1 MRRVH
6 PACCARAASG
16 HAAAALPTSVM
27 NVRLLIRS
35 SDGGISRVIPL
46 KELLHGA
53 WLAVLIPSSSMWLA
67 LSRHLR
73 HTLDG
78 RLAPYAIP
86 TTEFPSIPG
95 GPPGGAWTEPRQ
107 LWCLTSESADILWTE
122 LKHELPTLGARS
134 RHPVSRWK
142 S

>member
-1 MRRVH
+1 MRRVR

-53 WLAVLIPSSSMWLA
+53 WLA
-67 LSRHLR
+67 
-73 HTLDG
+73 G
-78 RLAPYAIP
+78 
-86 TTEFPSIPG
+86 
-95 GPPGGAWTEPRQ
+95 
-107 LWCLTSESADILWTE
+107 TE
-122 LKHELPTLGARS
+122 LKHELPTLAAPHARRRSQAGANL
-134 RHPVSRWK
+134 
-142 S
+142 

>member
-1 MRRVH
+1 MRRVR

-27 NVRLLIRS
+27 NVRHIRS

-53 WLAVLIPSSSMWLA
+53 WLAVLIPSPSMWLA

-73 HTLDG
+73 HTGWTFGSVRYPHHRISIDSRRPAG
-78 RLAPYAIP
+78 WCMDR
-86 TTEFPSIPG
+86 TTAAMVPDF
-95 GPPGGAWTEPRQ
+95 RV
-107 LWCLTSESADILWTE
+107 
-122 LKHELPTLGARS
+122 S
-134 RHPVSRWK
+134 RHSLD
-142 S
+142 

>member
-1 MRRVH
+1 MRRVR

-53 WLAVLIPSSSMWLA
+53 WLAVLIPSPSMWLA

-73 HTLDG
+73 HTGMDVWL
-78 RLAPYAIP
+78 RTLSPPPNFHRFQEARRVVH
-86 TTEFPSIPG
+86 
-95 GPPGGAWTEPRQ
+95 GPNHGSYGA
-107 LWCLTSESADILWTE
+107 
-122 LKHELPTLGARS
+122 
-134 RHPVSRWK
+134 
-142 S
+142 